1 MNSDS
6 GWVWVLSG
14 RILYIRLAERVH
26 AWQSLQP
33 MATDVLGLSWAA
45 HRRGEGEASWPDS
58 GMKLGFDPKP
68 NREKKFLSN
77 IQNPL

>member
-6 GWVWVLSG
+6 GWVWVISS

-45 HRRGEGEASWPDS
+45 HRRGEGEASWAR
-58 GMKLGFDPKP
+58 LGNEVGF
-68 NREKKFLSN
+68 
-77 IQNPL
+77 